1 MFRWDDSSNELVPQC
16 EVYDEYIIERYV
28 GGWLKIREEVLKNK
42 KVCFALEEARSF
54 YHTSSGY
61 QNHHLKAPIHRIMDF
76 ADIVIVR
83 HDVADAPKQRVAYA
97 EWTKAGKYV
106 IVTPKAWDWGWNW
119 YKSQAEQ
126 TLMANANG
134 GIYSWNELN
143 PTDYKVAL
151 IKNIQETNNVKRYF
165 NWVDQ
170 KNKSLLKNSN
180 VENGA
185 NCYLPDWVA
194 QPLSLFSHNSA
205 RAYSGKASM
214 KIKGSKYTTVL
225 KNAEEISFSND
236 KNYGVLFWTR
246 VEGNI
251 NIDQNIQIDITI
263 GNSEIR
269 TITYTKKGWSSE
281 TDTKRIKECSLQYD
295 VTKLA
300 DISTEDIKEN
310 NRWISFIEVFENI
323 LGNHKIEFTMN
334 IPENVTLYLDKISLI
349 ELK

>member
-1 MFRWDDSSNELVPQC
+1 
-16 EVYDEYIIERYV
+16 
-28 GGWLKIREEVLKNK
+28 
-42 KVCFALEEARSF
+42 
-54 YHTSSGY
+54 
-61 QNHHLKAPIHRIMDF
+61 
-76 ADIVIVR
+76 
-83 HDVADAPKQRVAYA
+83 
-97 EWTKAGKYV
+97 
-106 IVTPKAWDWGWNW
+106 
-119 YKSQAEQ
+119 
-126 TLMANANG
+126 MANANG

-143 PTDYKVAL
+143 LTDYKVAL

-180 VENGA
+180 IENGV
-185 NCYLPDWVA
+185 NRYLPDWTV

-214 KIKGSKYTTVL
+214 KIKGSNYTTL
-225 KNAEEISFSND
+225 LQNEREISFSND

-263 GNSEIR
+263 GNSEKR
-269 TITYTKKGWSSE
+269 TITYTKKGWLSE
-281 TDTKRIKECSLQYD
+281 TDDERINEYFLQYG
-295 VTKLA
+295 VTRLA

-323 LGNHKIEFTMN
+323 SGNHKIKFTMN
-334 IPENVTLYLDKISLI
+334 IPEKLTLYLDKISLI